1 MYYFF
6 SSFCSGLCC
15 EIYINVYIC
24 RLFVL
29 IALSIPLCEYAINLL
44 VHSIINRHS
53 DNSQFGAILN
63 SASGNTLVNGSW
75 WIQIHLAI
83 EYILTTGISG
93 SRGLPVQLCEKT
105 ASFPKWLYWLV
116 PFSIACESFLC
127 HILSALS
134 NFLFFSPLPFW
145 WMCSS
150 IMLWF

>member
-29 IALSIPLCEYAINLL
+29 IALSIPLCQYAINLL

-63 SASGNTLVNGSW
+63 SASGNTLV
-75 WIQIHLAI
+75 
-83 EYILTTGISG
+83 
-93 SRGLPVQLCEKT
+93 
-105 ASFPKWLYWLV
+105 KWLLV
-116 PFSIACESFLC
+116 NTDPPCA
-127 HILSALS
+127 
-134 NFLFFSPLPFW
+134 
-145 WMCSS
+145 
-150 IMLWF
+150 